1 MSLTIKGLNRF
12 ALWLLLVVLT
22 ATILVF
28 PTHLTLEYTSIQST
42 RIFSNLP
49 FFAILF
55 CVWLAVLFFL
65 LFSRSGKGEHDW
77 EKLALVCIFSAVFL
91 GFWTIITHK
100 GLYDE
105 GIYNAAHVK
114 YMNEVGKIPLGNKV
128 LGYYD
133 FPGLHLI
140 GSFVSQITGLDVIS
154 AVSAIVFF
162 QALLLTA
169 LLYVLF
175 KRWLND
181 HPVAP
186 LATLLVIQ
194 GNISLDKLNFFH
206 PRNLGVIMIVMFL
219 VLVSRNKGKLF
230 TTLPDAALMLIVAAA
245 TTMVHCVSSF
255 VLFSIVVGIYIMQRW
270 HREQSEN
277 VASLIFFIF
286 LPLAWAMYWAII
298 TFQGILATFP
308 EVFSEFTKGNGLWFL
323 KMMAQANV
331 GGSTPLWASVDRLF
345 WWVLIYGLGSF
356 IGLWNLFRYNKLSAV
371 GKMMTGVF
379 LGIIL
384 ISAVSTLASA
394 GGSRFDTYILY
405 GAFAAVP
412 LLLWFLLQL
421 GDHIRNYALVCLVIL
436 FFGLSFPT
444 FLSNNN
450 MVELDAYYPDEH
462 AYSRFLESNFGAGEN
477 LSIYGSSFQLLLI
490 SYYTPDANFTGM
502 HPVLEMQNVAG
513 LWTDAAWINSV
524 FQAQVGQTR
533 QDVIFTL
540 SKRLMLPYEEY
551 FGVTLD
557 NPLWQKLRDNLSA
570 QNLIYDN
577 QDVEIFMHIQG
588 GS

>member
-1 MSLTIKGLNRF
+1 
-12 ALWLLLVVLT
+12 
-22 ATILVF
+22 
-28 PTHLTLEYTSIQST
+28 
-42 RIFSNLP
+42 
-49 FFAILF
+49 
-55 CVWLAVLFFL
+55 
-65 LFSRSGKGEHDW
+65 
-77 EKLALVCIFSAVFL
+77 
-91 GFWTIITHK
+91 
-100 GLYDE
+100 
-105 GIYNAAHVK
+105 
-114 YMNEVGKIPLGNKV
+114 
-128 LGYYD
+128 
-133 FPGLHLI
+133 
-140 GSFVSQITGLDVIS
+140 
-154 AVSAIVFF
+154 
-162 QALLLTA
+162 
-169 LLYVLF
+169 
-175 KRWLND
+175 
-181 HPVAP
+181 
-186 LATLLVIQ
+186 
-194 GNISLDKLNFFH
+194 
-206 PRNLGVIMIVMFL
+206 
-219 VLVSRNKGKLF
+219 
-230 TTLPDAALMLIVAAA
+230 
-245 TTMVHCVSSF
+245 
-255 VLFSIVVGIYIMQRW
+255 
-270 HREQSEN
+270 
-277 VASLIFFIF
+277 
-286 LPLAWAMYWAII
+286 
-298 TFQGILATFP
+298 
-308 EVFSEFTKGNGLWFL
+308 
-323 KMMAQANV
+323 
-331 GGSTPLWASVDRLF
+331 
-345 WWVLIYGLGSF
+345 
-356 IGLWNLFRYNKLSAV
+356 
-371 GKMMTGVF
+371 MMTGVF

>member
-1 MSLTIKGLNRF
+1 
-12 ALWLLLVVLT
+12 
-22 ATILVF
+22 
-28 PTHLTLEYTSIQST
+28 
-42 RIFSNLP
+42 
-49 FFAILF
+49 
-55 CVWLAVLFFL
+55 
-65 LFSRSGKGEHDW
+65 
-77 EKLALVCIFSAVFL
+77 
-91 GFWTIITHK
+91 
-100 GLYDE
+100 
-105 GIYNAAHVK
+105 
-114 YMNEVGKIPLGNKV
+114 
-128 LGYYD
+128 
-133 FPGLHLI
+133 
-140 GSFVSQITGLDVIS
+140 
-154 AVSAIVFF
+154 
-162 QALLLTA
+162 
-169 LLYVLF
+169 
-175 KRWLND
+175 
-181 HPVAP
+181 
-186 LATLLVIQ
+186 VIQ